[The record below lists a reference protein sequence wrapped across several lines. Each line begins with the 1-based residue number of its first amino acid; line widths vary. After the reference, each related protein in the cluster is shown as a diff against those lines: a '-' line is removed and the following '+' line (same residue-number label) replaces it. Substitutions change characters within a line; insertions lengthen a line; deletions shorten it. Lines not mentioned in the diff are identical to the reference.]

1 VPYATPVIVATTRSA
16 HGGRRST
23 PLGAVVEVPSLA
35 PHRRGTQARSV
46 RVRAIAERPLEELPY
61 LNAARGGG
69 VERASLPVL
78 DVAVDALPA
87 GLDAVVAA
95 SDLQGRDARDPARLL
110 GVAVA
115 ELLAGLGAGGLLP
128 PAARVG
134 VCLCGDLYTVPAAD
148 ERGGTGDVT
157 TVWCAFAERFRW
169 VAGVAGN
176 HDVLPGGA
184 AALDACAHLLD
195 GDVRELDGLRIGGV
209 SGIVGALERHNRRP
223 PEVFVGLMRSLLA
236 RPIDLLLLHEAPT
249 GMMPDQRG
257 NAVLR
262 DVIEASVGDVPPLV
276 LCGHTPWGSPLAE
289 IAGGVQVLN
298 LEARVAVLRA
308 ARV

>member
-1 VPYATPVIVATTRSA
+1 
-16 HGGRRST
+16 
-23 PLGAVVEVPSLA
+23 
-35 PHRRGTQARSV
+35 V

-69 VERASLPVL
+69 VERATLPLL
-78 DVAVDALPA
+78 DVTVDALPA
-87 GLDAVVAA
+87 GLDALVAA
-95 SDLQGRDARDPARLL
+95 SDLQGRDAIDPGRLL

-115 ELLAGLGAGGLLP
+115 ELVAGLGARGVLP
-128 PAARVG
+128 PAARIG

-148 ERGGTGDVT
+148 RRGGTGDVT
-157 TVWCAFAERFRW
+157 TVWCAFAEHFRW
-169 VAGVAGN
+169 VVGVAGN

-209 SGIVGALERHNRRP
+209 GGIVGALERHNRRP
-223 PEVFVGLMRSLLA
+223 SEAFVAVMRNLLA

-249 GMMPDQRG
+249 GTTDAQRG

-262 DVIEASVGDVPPLV
+262 EVIDAAVGDAPPLV
-276 LCGHTPWGSPLAE
+276 LCGHTPWTAPLAE
-289 IAGGVQVLN
+289 LASGVQVLN

-308 ARV
+308 PPRRR